1 MLHNKLLSFCFLIA
15 ASCVLCC
22 CVRPAE
28 QRLLR
33 PDEIPAKPLRY
44 RIPQPQRVV
53 LDNGLVLY
61 LLEDHELPLI
71 EATALI
77 RTGAVYDPDGRAGL
91 AALTGEVM
99 RSGGTSAMAPQV
111 LDEKLEFMDAVIS
124 ISIESEAGQASL
136 SVLKKDFEPAF
147 QIFSQILR
155 QPAFARDRI
164 EIAREQKIAA
174 LRQTEDNPQS
184 LAFRKFKTL
193 LYRQNP
199 RGNLPTVESVRR
211 IKREDLLRFHETFFH
226 PERIILG
233 VSGDF
238 STPEM
243 IAGIKQQ
250 FADWRPAPNALPPV
264 QKPQDI
270 PALSQFYLL
279 KNVPQSTIILGHLA
293 PNKSSPDYHA
303 FEVLNYILGGGGF
316 SSRLT
321 SEIRSTRGLAY
332 SVGSFYRADVGYGV
346 FGAYCMTKSS
356 SAHKALTL
364 MSDIID
370 DMKDS
375 LQQKELEQAR
385 ESLINS
391 FVFSYTSSA
400 QIVSQ
405 QMLCEY
411 ERLPHDF
418 IAQFPEKI
426 KQVTLPDL
434 QRVSRAWL
442 HPSRS
447 VVLVVGDAN
456 KFDVPLN
463 KWGPMQEVFSDIQN

>member
-1 MLHNKLLSFCFLIA
+1 
-15 ASCVLCC
+15 
-22 CVRPAE
+22 
-28 QRLLR
+28 
-33 PDEIPAKPLRY
+33 
-44 RIPQPQRVV
+44 
-53 LDNGLVLY
+53 
-61 LLEDHELPLI
+61 
-71 EATALI
+71 
-77 RTGAVYDPDGRAGL
+77 
-91 AALTGEVM
+91 
-99 RSGGTSAMAPQV
+99 
-111 LDEKLEFMDAVIS
+111 
-124 ISIESEAGQASL
+124 
-136 SVLKKDFEPAF
+136 
-147 QIFSQILR
+147 
-155 QPAFARDRI
+155 
-164 EIAREQKIAA
+164 
-174 LRQTEDNPQS
+174 
-184 LAFRKFKTL
+184 
-193 LYRQNP
+193 
-199 RGNLPTVESVRR
+199 
-211 IKREDLLRFHETFFH
+211 
-226 PERIILG
+226 
-233 VSGDF
+233 
-238 STPEM
+238 
-243 IAGIKQQ
+243 
-250 FADWRPAPNALPPV
+250 
-264 QKPQDI
+264 
-270 PALSQFYLL
+270 LL

-370 DMKDS
+370 GMKDS

-411 ERLPHDF
+411 EHLPNDF

-434 QRVSRAWL
+434 QRVARAWL

-447 VVLVVGDAN
+447 VMLVVGDAN

-463 KWGPMQEVFSDIQN
+463 KWGPIQEVFSDIQN

>member
-1 MLHNKLLSFCFLIA
+1 MKHKNILSFCFLIA
-15 ASCVLCC
+15 AAGVLFG

-33 PDEIPAKPLRY
+33 PDAIPAKPLRY
-44 RIPQPQRVV
+44 SIPQPQRVV
-53 LDNGLVLY
+53 LDNGMVVY

-77 RTGAVYDPDGRAGL
+77 RTGAVYDPVDRAGL

-99 RSGGTSAMAPQV
+99 RSGGTSTMEPQV
-111 LDEKLEFMDAVIS
+111 LDEQLEFMDAVIS
-124 ISIESEAGQASL
+124 ISLESEAGQASL
-136 SVLKKDFEPAF
+136 SVLQKDFDPAF
-147 QIFSQILR
+147 HIFSQILR
-155 QPAFARDRI
+155 HPAFARDRM

-174 LRQTEDNPQS
+174 LRQIEDNPQS

-193 LYRQNP
+193 LYRNNP
-199 RGNLPTVESVRR
+199 RGNLPTVASLRR

-226 PERIILG
+226 PGRIILG

-243 IAGIKQQ
+243 IARIKQQ
-250 FADWRPAPNALPPV
+250 FADWKPSLNALPTV
-264 QKPQDI
+264 AKPQDI
-270 PALSQFYLL
+270 TALSRFYML

-293 PNKSSPDYHA
+293 PDKSSLDYHA

-332 SVGSFYRADVGYGV
+332 SVGSFYRADVDYGA
-346 FGAYCMTKSS
+346 FGAYCMTKSA

-370 DMKDS
+370 RIKDN
-375 LQQKELEQAR
+375 LQQKELEQAKK
-385 ESLINS
+385 SLINS

-411 ERLPHDF
+411 EHLPHDF
-418 IAQFPEKI
+418 LAQFPEKI
-426 KQVTLPDL
+426 KLVTLPDL
-434 QRVSRAWL
+434 QRVARAWL

>member
-1 MLHNKLLSFCFLIA
+1 MA
-15 ASCVLCC
+15 ASCVLSC

-28 QRLLR
+28 QLLLR
-33 PDEIPAKPLRY
+33 PDAIPAAPLRY
-44 RIPQPQRVV
+44 SIPQPQRVV

-77 RTGAVYDPDGRAGL
+77 RTGAVYDPVDRAGL
-91 AALTGEVM
+91 ASLTGEVM

-111 LDEKLEFMDAVIS
+111 LDEKLEFMDAAIS

-136 SVLKKDFEPAF
+136 SVLKKDFDPAF
-147 QIFSQILR
+147 QIFSQILQ
-155 QPAFARDRI
+155 QPAFAHDRI
-164 EIAREQKIAA
+164 EIAREQKIAS
-174 LRQTEDNPQS
+174 LRQIEDNPQS

-199 RGNLPTVESVRR
+199 RGNLPTVASMRR
-211 IKREDLLRFHETFFH
+211 IKPEDLLRFHEKYFH
-226 PERIILG
+226 PGRIILG

-238 STPEM
+238 SAPEM
-243 IAGIKQQ
+243 IASVKQQ
-250 FADWRPAPNALPPV
+250 FADWKPAQNTLPPV
-264 QKPQDI
+264 PKPQDFT
-270 PALSQFYLL
+270 ALSQFYLQ

-293 PNKSSPDYHA
+293 PEKSSPDYHA

-332 SVGSFYRADVGYGV
+332 SVGSFYRADVDYGV
-346 FGAYCMTKSS
+346 FGAYCMTKSA

-364 MSDIID
+364 MNDIID
-370 DMKDS
+370 RMKDS
-375 LQQKELEQAR
+375 LRQDELEQAK

-391 FVFSYTSSA
+391 FVFSYTSSV

-411 ERLPHDF
+411 EHLPHDF

-434 QRVSRAWL
+434 QRVARAWL
-442 HPSRS
+442 HPSRA
-447 VVLVVGDAN
+447 VMLVIGEAN

-463 KWGPMQEVFSDIQN
+463 KWGPIKQVFSDIQN